1 MTVTPPSFTK
11 ARDTSVIK
19 NRTPQFVAFLDL
31 ENSTMMEEPSDE
43 RQLPHSRRVNPR
55 GD

>member
-19 NRTPQFVAFLDL
+19 NRAPQFVAFLDL
-31 ENSTMMEEPSDE
+31 ENTAMMEESSDE
-43 RQLPHSRRVNPR
+43 RQYPTV
-55 GD
+55 GE